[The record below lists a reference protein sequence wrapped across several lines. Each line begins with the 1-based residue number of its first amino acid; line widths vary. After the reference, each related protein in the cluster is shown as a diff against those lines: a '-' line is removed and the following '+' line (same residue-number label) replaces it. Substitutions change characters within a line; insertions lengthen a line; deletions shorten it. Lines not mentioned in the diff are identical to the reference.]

1 VPRCRF
7 SLCLSAGVS
16 HQKTVMKAWLLT
28 WEWIGDHARV
38 RDPFVAI
45 LSSRKSD
52 RSVAEFVEYYY
63 LLMTSSAKEIASFV
77 NRPKNIPYKAERTVQ
92 INDVPHGDR
101 ITCGHN
107 PFVYA
112 RKVSDLVVAH
122 IHDQTVESIK
132 WKEPPIFKWEDRNRL
147 KIARAQDGE
156 HKELIRRLTYP
167 INDILS
173 SSLSVSG
180 EFHNG

>member
-1 VPRCRF
+1 MVKQDVRYHDGAPFLDGERRLF
-7 SLCLSAGVS
+7 Y
-16 HQKTVMKAWLLT
+16 
-28 WEWIGDHARV
+28 WID
-38 RDPFVAI
+38 
-45 LSSRKSD
+45 SRWNYPLI
-52 RSVAEFVEYYY
+52 RG
-63 LLMTSSAKEIASFV
+63 T
-77 NRPKNIPYKAERTVQ
+77 PP
-92 INDVPHGDR
+92 
-101 ITCGHN
+101 
-107 PFVYA
+107 A